1 MQLSEHFSL
10 NEFIISESAKRAGID
25 NMPPAEHIENLKKLC
40 INVLEPIRAHF
51 GVPIHISS
59 GYRCKALNRLIGGA
73 SNSQHTLGQAADLDL
88 EGIAGVDNKKLF
100 MFIKDNLNFD
110 QVLWEFGDSN
120 NPAWVH
126 VSFSPDGK
134 QRKEV
139 LKAIKQNGKTAYVKY
154 K

>member
-110 QVLWEFGDSN
+110 QVINEFDYS
-120 NPAWVH
+120 WVH

-139 LKAIKQNGKTAYVKY
+139 LRAIKQNGKTAYVKY